1 MTLRAA
7 LGALALVAA
16 TGCASPDLRE
26 TPPTPDAPAASEP
39 FAQALYKSGF
49 TGEAVVSRRPGDL
62 SSVSIGRAA
71 RDDADNPERW
81 PWASVTKQVL
91 AVLAMQQVEAGTL
104 DLDAPAD
111 RYLPELA
118 SKVPSPSIRQLLQHR
133 SGLAN
138 PDDSPPD
145 ATGFPSFYSE
155 GPTGLDWCLADRS
168 APSDQWRYNN
178 CDYIVLGAILENVT
192 GEPIEALLEKRIAI
206 PSGWRDT
213 ALLRAGSARDFA
225 GRDPV
230 YTTRIARYGT
240 SAALIGPLADML
252 RFDRALMAGKLLGP
266 EARAAMWQ
274 GDPQLGYMALGQWVF
289 DAPLEGCDAPVR
301 IVERRGA
308 IGKYQVRNIILPQRD
323 MALALA
329 TADGEFDFGEIWTG
343 SGALHDALAALAC
356 NAIASPAT
364 PR

>member
-1 MTLRAA
+1 M
-7 LGALALVAA
+7 
-16 TGCASPDLRE
+16 
-26 TPPTPDAPAASEP
+26 
-39 FAQALYKSGF
+39 
-49 TGEAVVSRRPGDL
+49 
-62 SSVSIGRAA
+62 
-71 RDDADNPERW
+71 
-81 PWASVTKQVL
+81 
-91 AVLAMQQVEAGTL
+91 
-104 DLDAPAD
+104 
-111 RYLPELA
+111 
-118 SKVPSPSIRQLLQHR
+118 PSPTIRQLLQHR

-145 ATGFPSFYSE
+145 ATGFPSFYSD
-155 GPTGLDWCLADRS
+155 GPTGLDWCLADRT

-192 GEPIEALLEKRIAI
+192 GTPIEALLEKRIAI

-213 ALLRAGSARDFA
+213 ALLRAGSARDYA
-225 GRDPV
+225 GRDPT

-240 SAALIGPLADML
+240 SAALVGPLADML
-252 RFDRALMAGKLLGP
+252 RFDRALMAGRLIGP
-266 EARAAMWQ
+266 KARAAMWQ

-289 DAPLEGCDAPVR
+289 EAPLAGCDAPVR